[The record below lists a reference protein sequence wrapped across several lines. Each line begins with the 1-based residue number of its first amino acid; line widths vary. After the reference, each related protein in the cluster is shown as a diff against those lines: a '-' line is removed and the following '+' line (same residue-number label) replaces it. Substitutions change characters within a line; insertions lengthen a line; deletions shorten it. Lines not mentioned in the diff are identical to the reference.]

1 LINFFS
7 RVINVFYSVN
17 AEFKIYY
24 KEGATG
30 FATPTWNGYP
40 TQIQTPG
47 GEPINENAAQISL
60 GSTSVNI
67 FGVDENVEIP
77 VSVTFNTPFDSTYTM
92 KRFKT
97 TLTFNNTVFG
107 IDEETLKNNIAVAT
121 DGLLAS
127 LDDVTVSN
135 LVKNG
140 VNTSIDIEYTN
151 LAGMSANNGVI
162 FKFVP
167 TVKGT
172 AIAGDAYITLT
183 DMFIDLTK
191 ASDTYNLGTTQYQI
205 TTVQGKVTVE
215 KNTFSQLSLSSID
228 NTFIFGNLNDTSLYS
243 TTDNVVNA
251 NFVDEI
257 TVPFVSLS
265 GIQPD
270 VGAIRAKFT
279 FDPLV
284 MTFTGIEG
292 FDFTAESIFL
302 NGMQT
307 GEIRLYK
314 DINAGGAYYMTP
326 YEFKLKFRLNSR
338 PADNSSTAL
347 NVTEFKV
354 YPFVNDT
361 ISDPVYTDLKG
372 TGFTK
377 TINFIDRAE
386 ILTNYLSDTDGGTK
400 VTEAVEENGTI
411 LYMVK
416 TANAPI
422 DFTNYSYAWYTN
434 KADDNYTTPITGAA
448 DPSYD
453 PAREYIGYRI
463 KANVTATSSG
473 ALTNSLMSDSV
484 LIQPKL
490 SPSIAFGNLLHAD
503 GFANGKTIGYAPNI
517 TYNYTDLSSTT
528 GETYQW
534 SYCDTE
540 NGTYISIDNTT
551 DSLVIGALYMN
562 KWLKLTATAT
572 ETVGECSKETTD
584 SVKYFLGTPNVSK
597 PTITSVTVVHNDDSA
612 ITNTDRA
619 RDAGTIK
626 AKVEVSDTDA
636 ILTGYSYQWYR
647 AGAIIGGA
655 TSESYTMTK
664 DDVGSAITVTATA
677 LSDYFTA
684 AESDSET
691 SGAVTAYANLTKE
704 PSVNVGTASVTD
716 NKYVVGN
723 TIAIPFTANKYY
735 DLAANQSEITKI
747 AYSVITGNEPNPSD
761 ADIDSATPVSLNDT
775 GISYTITSDDMTKR
789 YIVFKLMARENTID
803 ENIAIG
809 STVVIID
816 TYTGEAV
823 NWSYT
828 LDYEIS
834 DNDNFGGY
842 KAWAI
847 VTNIGKDNTLCIAV
861 DQSKVTD
868 LKAAIF
874 YASERGKY
882 VVLLPAD
889 TTPDMDKFT
898 FNTGST
904 PEIFYG
910 KQENTS
916 ENLNIV
922 DVMKPVNVWLKKDF
936 NTTSQNML
944 ISEVSGNGEQDIIDA
959 AQILRAILNGT
970 TVDEITTDKKLGN
983 FGILSK

>member
-1 LINFFS
+1 LD
-7 RVINVFYSVN
+7 
-17 AEFKIYY
+17 
-24 KEGATG
+24 
-30 FATPTWNGYP
+30 
-40 TQIQTPG
+40 
-47 GEPINENAAQISL
+47 
-60 GSTSVNI
+60 STSVNI
-67 FGVDENVEIP
+67 FGVDESVEIP
-77 VSVTFNTPFDSTYTM
+77 VGVTFNTPFDSTYTM
-92 KRFKT
+92 TRFKT

-107 IDEETLKNNIAVAT
+107 IDEETLKNNIAVVNG
-121 DGLLAS
+121 GLLAN
-127 LDDVTVSN
+127 LDNVTVTN

-140 VNTSIDIEYTN
+140 INTSIYIEYAN
-151 LAGMSANNGVI
+151 AAGMAAANGMM

-183 DMFIDLTK
+183 DMFIDLAK
-191 ASDTYNLGTTQYQI
+191 ASNAYNLGTTQYQI
-205 TTVQGKVTVE
+205 TTVQSKVTIE
-215 KNTFSQLSLSSID
+215 KNTFSMLNLSAID
-228 NTFIFGNLNDTSLYS
+228 NTFVFGSLSDTNLYTS
-243 TTDNVVNA
+243 TDNVVNA

-284 MTFTGIEG
+284 MTFTGIES
-292 FDFTAESIFL
+292 FDFTAEAIFL

-314 DINAGGAYYMTP
+314 DINTGGACYMTP

-338 PADNSSTAL
+338 PFNNSATDL
-347 NVTEFKV
+347 NVIEFRV
-354 YPFVNDT
+354 YPLVDGT
-361 ISDPVYTDLKG
+361 ISDTVYTDLKG
-372 TGFTK
+372 AGFTK

-386 ILTNYLSDTDGGTK
+386 ILTNFLADTDGGTK

-434 KADDNYTTPITGAA
+434 KDNYTTPITGAA

-503 GFANGKTIGYAPNI
+503 GFANGKTIGYAPNV

-528 GETYQW
+528 QTTYQW

-540 NGTYISIDNTT
+540 NGTYIGIDNTT
-551 DSLVIGALYMN
+551 NSLVINALYMN

-572 ETVGECSKETTD
+572 ETVGECTKETTD
-584 SVKYFLGTPNVSK
+584 SVKYFLGAPNVSR
-597 PTITSVTVVHNDDSA
+597 PEITSVTVVHDNDSA
-612 ITNTDRA
+612 ITGIDRA
-619 RDAGTIK
+619 RDAGAVK

-647 AGAIIGGA
+647 AGAIIDGA
-655 TSESYTMTK
+655 TSETYTMTK

-747 AYSVITGNEPNPSD
+747 AYSVITGNEPNPSE
-761 ADIDSATPVSLNDT
+761 ADIDSATPVNLTDT
-775 GISYTITSDDMTKR
+775 GISYTITSNDMTKR

-803 ENIAIG
+803 ESIAIG

-828 LDYEIS
+828 LDYEIN

-847 VTNIGKDNTLCIAV
+847 ATNIGKNNSLFIAI
-861 DQSKVTD
+861 DQSKVID
-868 LKAAIF
+868 MKATIF
-874 YASERGKY
+874 YSSERGKY
-882 VVLLPAD
+882 VVLMPSD
-889 TTPDMDKFT
+889 ITPDMDKFI
-898 FNTGST
+898 FNTGIT

-916 ENLNIV
+916 ANLNVI
-922 DVMKPVNVWLKKDF
+922 DVMKPVNVWLKKDV

-944 ISEVSGNGEQDIIDA
+944 ISEVSGNGEQDVIDA
-959 AQILRAILNGT
+959 TQILRAILNGT
-970 TVDEITTDKKLGN
+970 TVGEITTDKKSGN